1 MPAAVRWVSATRRRA
16 RNLDAMRRIAADPAR
31 SYRYLLDSAMIS
43 SLRRS
48 GMIR

>member
-1 MPAAVRWVSATRRRA
+1 MQA
-16 RNLDAMRRIAADPAR
+16 IAADPER
-31 SYRYLLDSAMIS
+31 SYQYLLDSAMIS